1 MRVGIETLV
10 AILCLATALAL
21 VLVARPR
28 GAESPRWLGNGGLA
42 VVYPA
47 IILVFIAFGCGLL
60 VTAYGG

>member
-1 MRVGIETLV
+1 MRVGVEIV
-10 AILCLATALAL
+10 VGILCLLTALTL
-21 VLVARPR
+21 MLLARPR
-28 GAESPRWLGNGGLA
+28 RGVSPRWLGNGGLA

>member
-1 MRVGIETLV
+1 MRVGVEILV
-10 AILCLATALAL
+10 GILCLLTALTL
-21 VLVARPR
+21 MLLARPR
-28 GAESPRWLGNGGLA
+28 GGVSPRWLGNGGLA